1 MWVREYR
8 IPVQYVS
15 PMPTTALPSTDARSE
30 SEDYDVVVVGGGSG
44 GIGAAIGAAQTGAR
58 VHLIERY
65 PFLGGAATASSVL
78 SYCGFFDQR
87 RELVVGGVGGDLLAR
102 LRAGGAYQEITF
114 KWSGNTVVM
123 IDPEFTKLTLD
134 RMVADAGV
142 SLALHSYLVGAHSDD
157 GRVTE
162 VAAVTA
168 GGVRRLRAAAFVDAS
183 GDGNVAHLAGASVTT
198 APAADRQA
206 ATLSMRIGG
215 VKPDAVIN
223 SDAMRQ
229 AVAAHNATSDRK
241 LERDHGPAAR
251 LPLTG
256 ELTMQIVDQTVDA
269 LDAHDL
275 TRAEQAA
282 RLQAW
287 DYLDAFRKNIPGW
300 EDAYL
305 VGTGPQIGVRETRHV
320 VGRYA
325 ITGDDVLEAR
335 RRADDG
341 IARCGWPIE
350 EHHGIGST
358 EYTPID
364 GKAFYDIPLDAL
376 HSLDRENL
384 WAAGRLVSCDPRAY
398 NSLRVMGTA
407 FATGHAAGIAA
418 ALQARDNRDPQPA
431 AVRQEL
437 LRQGALI

>member
-1 MWVREYR
+1 
-8 IPVQYVS
+8 
-15 PMPTTALPSTDARSE
+15 MPPTDSSSTETSATPE
-30 SEDYDVVVVGGGSG
+30 TYDVVVVGGGSG

-58 VHLIERY
+58 VHLVERY

-134 RMVADAGV
+134 RMVADAGA
-142 SLALHSYLVGAHSDD
+142 SLALHSYLIDARSDG
-157 GRVTE
+157 GRVAE
-162 VAAVTA
+162 IGAATA

-183 GDGNVAHLAGASVTT
+183 GDGNLAHLAGASVTT
-198 APAADRQA
+198 SPANDRQA

-215 VKPDAVIN
+215 VKPDWVIN

-241 LERDHGPAAR
+241 LKRDHGPAAR

-287 DYLDAFRKNIPGW
+287 DYLDAFRRHIPGW

-305 VGTGPQIGVRETRHV
+305 VGTGPQIGIRETRHV

-325 ITGDDVLEAR
+325 VTGDDVLGAR
-335 RRADDG
+335 RRTDDG

-364 GKAFYDIPLDAL
+364 GRAFYDIPLDAL

-384 WAAGRLVSCDPRAY
+384 WTAGRLVSCDPRAY

-407 FATGHAAGIAA
+407 FATGHAAGVAA
-418 ALQARDNRDPQPA
+418 ALQASEGTPPGPA